1 MDTLFNLLPDLSPFT
16 LLLLAVAGVFI
27 GAAAHFTFSGPGVAA
42 ERLAKLTKTYGDPG
56 RRIDLRTARDHT
68 PEGLFKALLPDTK
81 TERTQVQLQLR
92 RAGFDSPNAMRNF
105 FLIRFL
111 AAVAGPLI
119 VMSMY
124 GLHQAAALPEPFA
137 SYFQGI
143 SPLGAAQLAAITV
156 AVCFYTPTIWLN
168 RRVKA
173 RKTQIEQGF
182 PNALDLL
189 QISTEAGMGFDTS
202 MTRVGQVLS
211 EVCPPISE
219 EFLMCQAEILAGR
232 DRKDALYDMAER
244 TGVEEAM
251 SFAQLISQSMDF
263 GTSISSALNAY
274 AKEMRET
281 REMKAVEQANKLP
294 VKMSGVMASMM
305 LPALFLITLGPTI
318 LRYMQVFGD

>member
-1 MDTLFNLLPDLSPFT
+1 MESLFNLLPDLSPLT
-16 LLLLAVAGVFI
+16 MLLLAVAGVFI
-27 GAAAHFTFSGPGVAA
+27 GAAAHFTFAGPGVAA
-42 ERLAKLTKTYGDPG
+42 KRLAMLSKTYGDPD
-56 RRIDLRTARDHT
+56 RRIDLRNARDHT

-111 AAVAGPLI
+111 AAMAGPL
-119 VMSMY
+119 VVLSMY
-124 GLHQAAALPEPFA
+124 GLHHAAALPEPFA
-137 SYFQGI
+137 SHFQGM
-143 SPLGAAQLAAITV
+143 SPLGAAQLSAIAV
-156 AVCFYTPTIWLN
+156 AVCFYTPTVWLN
-168 RRVKA
+168 RRVRA
-173 RKTQIEQGF
+173 RKMQIEQGF

-232 DRKDALYDMAER
+232 DRQDALYDMAER

-251 SFAQLISQSMDF
+251 SFAQLISQSMEF